1 MSNAQATPIPPH
13 LSSEFYLWLWWRSE
27 RDEAAFDLPSPVGPV
42 LAWVEDRL
50 AFRRPTDPRPTSV
63 MTGENPAASLES
75 RAALAGGKV
84 LHELRVALKRDDREF
99 HLTLKGPSLDVGQLK
114 IPQVLG
120 DNPDE
125 AVVDRMFLV
134 EECLLILDGLLRAF
148 YADRA
153 DDTWRRDALPA
164 MREWLLG
171 PANGHDPS

>member
-1 MSNAQATPIPPH
+1 MTAAQATPIPPH

-27 RDEAAFDLPSPVGPV
+27 RDEAAFELPHPVGSV

-50 AFRRPTDPRPTSV
+50 AFRRPADPRPTSV

-99 HLTLKGPSLDVGQLK
+99 HLTLRGPSLDVGQLK
-114 IPQVLG
+114 LPQVLG

-125 AVVDRMFLV
+125 AAVDRMFLV
-134 EECLLILDGLLRAF
+134 EECFLILDGLLRAF

-153 DDTWRRDALPA
+153 EDGWRRHTLPA

-171 PANGHDPS
+171 PSAGQELP